1 MLSDDLIAQLETKA
15 KRVRRLI
22 LDMVYEANSGHIG
35 GSLGATDLLV
45 ALYYHLMRH
54 KPEDPT
60 WPERDRFILSKGH
73 CTPVIYGVL
82 ADCGYFPEEDL
93 KRFRRPGSHLQGHPY
108 HPKTP
113 GVEASTGTLGL
124 GLSTGLGMALGAK
137 LRGEKQYYYVLCG
150 DGEIQEGQIWEAA
163 MFGNKYKLD
172 NVIAFVDRNY
182 MQTDGY
188 SENIMP
194 MDPLLPKW
202 QAFGWEAF
210 QIDGH
215 DFEEIVNTVNC
226 AKKRSGKPTMIITRT
241 VKGKGV
247 PFMEDDPIWH
257 ALPPSREQYERSI
270 QELENGV

>member
-1 MLSDDLIAQLETKA
+1 
-15 KRVRRLI
+15 
-22 LDMVYEANSGHIG
+22 
-35 GSLGATDLLV
+35 
-45 ALYYHLMRH
+45 
-54 KPEDPT
+54 
-60 WPERDRFILSKGH
+60 
-73 CTPVIYGVL
+73 
-82 ADCGYFPEEDL
+82 
-93 KRFRRPGSHLQGHPY
+93 
-108 HPKTP
+108 
-113 GVEASTGTLGL
+113 
-124 GLSTGLGMALGAK
+124 
-137 LRGEKQYYYVLCG
+137 LCG